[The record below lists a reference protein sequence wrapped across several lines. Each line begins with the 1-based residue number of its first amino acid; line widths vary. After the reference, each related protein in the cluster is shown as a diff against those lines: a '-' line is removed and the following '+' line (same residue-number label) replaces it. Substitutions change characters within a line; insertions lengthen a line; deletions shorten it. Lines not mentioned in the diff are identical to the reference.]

1 MLRSAR
7 PSARPAMTTFS
18 PNDKGILVQGFRK
31 FLLRGNIIELAVA
44 VVIGAAF
51 GAVVT
56 SLVKDL
62 ITPLIAAIGGKPNF
76 ANLFFTVN
84 KSKFLYGDFINALI
98 AFAIIAAVVYF
109 LVVSPV
115 VRLLAR
121 LQRSQEVTE
130 RACPECLADIPVKA
144 TRCMYCTTT
153 VTPTA

>member
-1 MLRSAR
+1 M
-7 PSARPAMTTFS
+7 
-18 PNDKGILVQGFRK
+18 QGFRK
-31 FLLRGNIIELAVA
+31 FLLRGNLIELAVA